1 MEPMTCRELT
11 DFLADYSSGELL
23 PEVRSRFE
31 THLLR
36 CPACA
41 AYVRSYDE
49 AVRLA
54 RATGSILEQQLLP
67 EDVPEELVAAILAST
82 RGAAPRQ

>member
-11 DFLADYSSGELL
+11 DFLADYSNGELL

-31 THLLR
+31 AHLLR

-54 RATGSILEQQLLP
+54 RASGSILEQQLLP
-67 EDVPEELVAAILAST
+67 EDVPEELVTAILAST
-82 RGAAPRQ
+82 RWTPRQ